1 MMSGLTLFLIPVG
14 LLATVAFLTI
24 GLFSMAR
31 GGGFSRD
38 QSNKMMR
45 LRVAAQAVT
54 IAVLMAFSL
63 LAVGANT

>member
-38 QSNKMMR
+38 QSNK
-45 LRVAAQAVT
+45 
-54 IAVLMAFSL
+54 
-63 LAVGANT
+63 